1 MLASTQH
8 SEHRPAD
15 ARLLAFGWFAAPLA
29 WALHLGVGYA
39 LAGWACAN
47 GTRWAL
53 HILTAV
59 CLLIAAAG
67 IAANAYGGRRA
78 AARHDASAVRQNA
91 SVPFLQRSGRL
102 LGLLFVV
109 LIVIESIPVVLA
121 EYCA

>member
-1 MLASTQH
+1 MLASTHH

-15 ARLLAFGWFAAPLA
+15 TRMLAVGWFAAPLA

-47 GTRWAL
+47 GARWVL
-53 HILTAV
+53 HSLTVV

-67 IAANAYGGRRA
+67 IAANAYSGRRA
-78 AARHDASAVRQNA
+78 ASRHDAAAVWQGA
-91 SVPFLQRSGRL
+91 SVPFLLRSGRL
-102 LGLLFVV
+102 LGVLFFLL
-109 LIVIESIPVVLA
+109 IIIESIPVMLA

>member
-8 SEHRPAD
+8 SERRPVR
-15 ARLLAFGWFAAPLA
+15 ARMLAFGWFAAPLA
-29 WALHLGVGYA
+29 WALHLGLGYA

-67 IAANAYGGRRA
+67 IAANGYGGNRV
-78 AARHDASAVRQNA
+78 AARRDDAALPQRA
-91 SVPFLQRSGRL
+91 PERFLQRSGRL

-109 LIVIESIPVVLA
+109 LIVIESIPVLLA
-121 EYCA
+121 GYCA